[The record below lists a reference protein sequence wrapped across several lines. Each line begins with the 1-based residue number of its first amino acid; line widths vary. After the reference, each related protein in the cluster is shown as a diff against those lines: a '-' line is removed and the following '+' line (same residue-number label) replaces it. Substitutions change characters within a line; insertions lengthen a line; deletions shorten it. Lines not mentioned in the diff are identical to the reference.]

1 MTVMMS
7 ENKGFVGGPQ
17 RKLQEKRRIRR
28 EEEIRKYKVLD
39 VYDKQRTA
47 TDISVG
53 AHIVYFRDC

>member
-1 MTVMMS
+1 MTVMS
-7 ENKGFVGGPQ
+7 ENKGFVGRSQ

>member
-1 MTVMMS
+1 MMS

-39 VYDKQRTA
+39 VYDKQRTGNGY
-47 TDISVG
+47 IKRGS
-53 AHIVYFRDC
+53 AHCLF